1 MPLNATYG
9 GAGGGSKI
17 SKSTE
22 VSKET
27 ITAQDKDGKIAVYK
41 IKYGKSE
48 ESIEST
54 APTPTIPTLFEGK
67 LTGAQI
73 TSFEIRI
80 SNTDVPKITETKTT
94 LVTGA

>member
-9 GAGGGSKI
+9 GAGGASKI

-22 VSKET
+22 VSRET

-54 APTPTIPTLFEGK
+54 TQNPTIPNLFEGK
-67 LTGAQI
+67 LTGPQI
-73 TSFEIRI
+73 TSYEIRL
-80 SNTDVPKITETKTT
+80 SNTDLPKVTETKTT
-94 LVTGA
+94 LTNGQ